1 MSENQDPSGCW
12 AVVILITMLAMSFG
26 LGVLM
31 TVVAGKVW

>member
-1 MSENQDPSGCW
+1 MNETDNSSGCW

-31 TVVAGKVW
+31 TIVAGKVW